1 MATDSVWLD
10 MLGGQSRIYEGKTY
24 RTRALEAGTGEPL
37 IMLHGIG
44 GHAETFARNVVPL
57 SKHFHVY
64 AIDLLWH
71 GYSSKPPLTDFETIP
86 RFVDHIVDFMDAAG
100 IDTAH
105 IEGESLG
112 GWIAMR
118 MALWQPERLR
128 RLILNTTA
136 GWPIDGKPSLPPG
149 LAERS
154 MKAIQNVDRDTIRHR
169 MEWLVADPARMTD
182 EMVEIRYRIWS
193 DPETRQ
199 SLENLFRAHLVDG
212 TPKVKYDVQPD
223 EAANINVPTLVLWTE
238 KNPGDGPDVGRDIAA
253 HIPGSAF
260 ACIDDAGHWP
270 QFEKPDEHDR
280 IVTDFLLGGG

>member
-1 MATDSVWLD
+1 MNTLWVD
-10 MLGGQSRIYEGKTY
+10 MLGAQCRIYEGAKY

-37 IMLHGIG
+37 ILLHGIG
-44 GHAETFARNVVPL
+44 GHAETFGRNVVRL
-57 SKHFHVY
+57 GQHFHVY

-71 GYSSKPPLTDFETIP
+71 GFSSKPVLDDFETIP
-86 RFVDHIVDFMDAAG
+86 RFVDHILDFMDAAG
-100 IDTAH
+100 IERAH

-118 MALWQPERLR
+118 LALWHPERVN

-154 MKAIQNVDRDTIRHR
+154 MKGIANPDRDNIRNR
-169 MEWLVADPARMTD
+169 MEWLVADPSRMT
-182 EMVEIRYRIWS
+182 EELVEIRYRIWS
-193 DPETRQ
+193 EPETRLA
-199 SLENLFRAHLVDG
+199 LENLFRAHLVDG

-223 EAANINVPTLVLWTE
+223 EIGRIGAPTMVLWTDH
-238 KNPGDGPDVGRDIAA
+238 NPGDGPEVGRDIAD

-260 ACIDDAGHWP
+260 AVIEDSGHWP
-270 QFEKPDEHDR
+270 QFEKPEEHDR
-280 IVTDFLLGGG
+280 LVTEFLLGRG